1 LLRRRKRKEKRNAI
15 TLPARGRTRGA
26 PARGRKEAPD
36 GTGGTVAAVAA
47 REGEEE
53 ERLEGTAGE
62 ESGF

>member
-26 PARGRKEAPD
+26 PARSRKKAPD
-36 GTGGTVAAVAA
+36 GTGGTVVEVAA
-47 REGEEE
+47 QEGGEEGVK
-53 ERLEGTAGE
+53 GTAGE